1 MLTHPGLVGPEFGLL
16 CAQWPLGDQKI
27 KHGLSAKAS
36 RVSMQTDK
44 QDGKCLTE
52 SSNKVVLAYEKN

>member
-1 MLTHPGLVGPEFGLL
+1 MTRS
-16 CAQWPLGDQKI
+16 GDGAMNKFYTKKI
-27 KHGLSAKAS
+27 KHCLSAKAS

-52 SSNKVVLAYEKN
+52 SSNKVVLAYERVQSRK

>member
-1 MLTHPGLVGPEFGLL
+1 MCFSEVGERHE
-16 CAQWPLGDQKI
+16 KI
-27 KHGLSAKAS
+27 KHCLSAKAS

-52 SSNKVVLAYEKN
+52 SSNKVVLAYMRPHNSICGR